1 MNKSLYWRGLDPR
14 TSAQD
19 VNRLLDN
26 AEIFSG
32 KGPNKLKT
40 LIQTGFEHDTLAVTT
55 ERPISGQQSIRLSKE
70 VQFSPETNLALPDE
84 YHSPRYWLRT
94 TVTFRAEP
102 KEWEWWLMTQMIV
115 RFSAGGEKIKDNMLR
130 LQRCADSGITQ
141 TVFLDTRVP
150 DRPFDKVTVFFWNGE
165 GQKSI
170 WLDDLKVEIFEE

>member
-26 AEIFSG
+26 AEIYDG
-32 KGPNKLKT
+32 NNPKNLET
-40 LIQTGFEHDTLAVTT
+40 LFQTGFENDTVAVTT
-55 ERPISGQQSIRLSKE
+55 ERPISGQRSLRLSGDI
-70 VQFSPETNLALPDE
+70 QFSPEINLELPSE
-84 YHSPRYWLRT
+84 YHTSKYWLRT

-115 RFSAGGEKIKDNMLR
+115 RFSAGGEKVKDNMLR
-130 LQRCADSGITQ
+130 LQRYADTGITK
-141 TVFLDTRVP
+141 TVYLDTQIP

-165 GQKSI
+165 GQKAI
-170 WLDDLKVEIFEE
+170 WLDDLTIERLGD